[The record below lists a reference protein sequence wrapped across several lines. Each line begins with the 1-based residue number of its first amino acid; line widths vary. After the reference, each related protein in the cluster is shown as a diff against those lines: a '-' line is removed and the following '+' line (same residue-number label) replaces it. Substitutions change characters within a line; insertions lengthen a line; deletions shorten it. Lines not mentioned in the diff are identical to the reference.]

1 MKEHNT
7 NENTYVKKVSYQPES
22 PLNPLRTFAL
32 QTHVPIIGDEV
43 LRFLELMVSI
53 KAPARILEVGTAIG
67 YSAAA
72 MLLCS
77 EAELVSIERE
87 ESMHKIACDNLRAL
101 GLEDR
106 ARLLFGDA
114 SELLSELADD
124 AANRFDFAF
133 IDASKAH
140 YLEHFLLAE
149 PMLNEGALVLFD
161 NVLYLGLLAGRRTAS
176 KNNTIRNRMQ
186 DLIDYCFRLEGYRVS
201 MLQAEDGLLILHKQ
215 KRVSK

>member
-1 MKEHNT
+1 M
-7 NENTYVKKVSYQPES
+7 
-22 PLNPLRTFAL
+22 RTFAL

-53 KAPARILEVGTAIG
+53 KAPGRILEVGTAIG

-72 MLLCS
+72 MLLS
-77 EAELVSIERE
+77 GEAELVSIERDE
-87 ESMHKIACDNLRAL
+87 KMYRIACENLRNL

-106 ARLLFGDA
+106 VKLLFGDA
-114 SELLSELADD
+114 SEHLSALAEQ
-124 AANRFDFAF
+124 ASNRFDLAF

-149 PMLNEGALVLFD
+149 PMLNEGAVVIFD

-186 DLIDYCFRLEGYRVS
+186 DLIDYCFDLQGYRAS
-201 MLQAEDGLLILHKQ
+201 LLQAEDGLLILHKQ